1 MIIAL
6 LVFLP
11 IFVSP
16 FFYVLGKKD
25 EKLRDNAVIVFT
37 FLILGLALVQAL
49 SVYLASGGTAQ
60 DTGGGLYEL
69 NIPGVFVYGLHFTA
83 DGFRAVYSLVTAV
96 MWAGTTLFSKE
107 YFAHEREGLDR
118 YWLFVILTLGATEG
132 VMLSSD
138 LMTSF
143 IFFEIL
149 SLTSFTWVIHEE
161 TAGAIRAAYTYLFIA
176 VIGGLVLFMG
186 LLLMRETC
194 GTLSFRELAAAVE
207 TSSKD
212 PSSGRRIFAAAVC
225 ILIGFGCKAGMFP
238 VHVWLPKAH
247 PVAPSPGSALLS
259 GILTKVGVYG
269 IIMTATQAL
278 FGSTAYG
285 LLIFTLGL
293 ITMFLG
299 ALLALF
305 SVNLKRTLACSSMS
319 QIGFILTGIGMATF
333 TNALGSAHGG
343 EGVTLALSGAM
354 LHMVN
359 HSLLKLVLF
368 MAAGVVVMNLH
379 RLNLDDI
386 RGWGRNKL
394 PLKIAFALGGLG
406 ISGVPLFNG
415 YISKTMLH
423 EGIVHGIHMTGEIA
437 ETGGLHTYFRI
448 AEWVF
453 LISGGFTF
461 AYMLKLFICVF
472 LEKNRDAHLQARYDA
487 DPYCMNTASKAAVLG
502 SSAFMVILGQP
513 AVMTR
518 LAAFMSGREDILEF
532 RAFIPENLKGGFIS
546 LGIGAFLYVFI
557 VRRVL
562 MRKGS
567 YVDLWPAKLDL
578 EDLIYRPLLTKWL
591 PDIGGAFARIF
602 GENLILK
609 PLCRTIVFLGSL
621 IAGIFGENYL
631 LKPLCGFIVFSGSL
645 IGRILCDSTDFLIVM
660 LRKTVIREIPV
671 RGRKSMK
678 PGRLEAFLRNTSE
691 ATATI
696 FAGFTFALGMTC
708 VGVVLILGVL
718 VILLMF

>member
-1 MIIAL
+1 MVIAL

-11 IFVSP
+11 IFISP
-16 FFYVLGKKD
+16 FVYVLGKKNG
-25 EKLRDNAVIVFT
+25 ELRDNAVIFFT
-37 FLILGLALVQAL
+37 FFILAMSVIQVMTVIPALAGAESGSGALLPHLTVPGIFVCGL
-49 SVYLASGGTAQ
+49 S
-60 DTGGGLYEL
+60 
-69 NIPGVFVYGLHFTA
+69 FTA
-83 DGFRAVYSLVTAV
+83 DGFRAVYSAITAI

-118 YWLFVILTLGATEG
+118 YFMFVIMTLGATQG
-132 VMLSSD
+132 VMLSAD

-161 TAGAIRAAYTYLFIA
+161 TQGAIRAAYTYLFIA

-186 LLLMRETC
+186 LLLVRETC
-194 GTLSFRELAAAVE
+194 GTLTFSELAAAVR
-207 TSSKD
+207 TASADAVSA
-212 PSSGRRIFAAAVC
+212 RRIYAGAIC

-278 FGSTAYG
+278 FESREYG
-285 LLIFTLGL
+285 LVIFAIGL

-319 QIGFILTGIGMATF
+319 QIGFIMTGIGMATF
-333 TNALGSAHGG
+333 TNALGEAHGE

-379 RLNLDDI
+379 KLNLNDI

-394 PLKIAFALGGLG
+394 FLKIAFALGGVG

-423 EGIVHGIHMTGEIA
+423 EGIVHGIEVTEEMAGMSGVNTF
-437 ETGGLHTYFRI
+437 FRI
-448 AEWVF
+448 GEWVF

-472 LEKNRDAHLQARYDA
+472 LERNREDEVQEKYDA
-487 DPYCMNTASKAAVLG
+487 DSVCMNAASTAAVFG
-502 SSAFMVILGQP
+502 SSMFMIILGQP
-513 AVMTR
+513 YVMTH
-518 LAAFMSGREDILEF
+518 LAGLMNGREEILEF
-532 RAFIPENLKGGFIS
+532 AAFIPENLKGGFIS
-546 LGIGAFLYVFI
+546 LGIGAILYIFA

-562 MRKGS
+562 MRDGS
-567 YVDLWPAKLDL
+567 YVNLWPEWLDL
-578 EDLIYRPLLTKWL
+578 EDLLYRPMLTKWL
-591 PDIGGAFARIF
+591 PDIGGAIARVF
-602 GENLILK
+602 GENM
-609 PLCRTIVFLGSL
+609 V
-621 IAGIFGENYL
+621 
-631 LKPLCGFIVFSGSL
+631 LKPLCGFIVFLGSF
-645 IGRILCDSTDFLIVM
+645 IGRVLCDSFDGLIYL
-660 LRKTVIREIPV
+660 LRRTIVREIPV
-671 RGRKSMK
+671 RGRRDMRPS
-678 PGRLEAFLRNTSE
+678 RLEIFLRDTNE
-691 ATATI
+691 AVTPI
-696 FAGFTFALGMTC
+696 FSNFSFALAMTC
-708 VGVVLILGVL
+708 VGVVLILGAL
-718 VILLMF
+718 ALILLF

>member
-1 MIIAL
+1 MVISL

-11 IFVSP
+11 ILISP
-16 FFYVLGKKD
+16 FVYILGRRN
-25 EKLRDNAVIVFT
+25 EKLRDDAVIVFT
-37 FLILGLALVQAL
+37 FLMLALAVFQAVSVASIL
-49 SVYLASGGTAQ
+49 SNAEDVASASVLP
-60 DTGGGLYEL
+60 GLD
-69 NIPGVFVYGLHFTA
+69 IPGIFVYGLSFTA
-83 DGFRAVYSLVTAV
+83 DGFRAVYSLVTAI

-118 YWLFVILTLGATEG
+118 YWMFVILTLGATQG
-132 VMLSSD
+132 VMLSAD

-143 IFFEIL
+143 VFFEIL

-186 LLLMRETC
+186 LLLVRETS
-194 GTLSFRELAAAVE
+194 GTLAFSDLAAAV
-207 TSSKD
+207 SSASQN
-212 PSSGRRIFAAAVC
+212 PASGRRIFAGAVC
-225 ILIGFGCKAGMFP
+225 ILFGFGCKAGMFP

-278 FGSTAYG
+278 FGSQAFG

-293 ITMFLG
+293 VTMFLG

-333 TNALGSAHGG
+333 TNALGEAHGE

-379 RLNLDDI
+379 KLNLDDI
-386 RGWGRNKL
+386 RGWGRNKIF
-394 PLKIAFALGGLG
+394 LKIAFALGGLG

-423 EGIVHGIHMTGEIA
+423 EGIVHGIEVTESMAGM
-437 ETGGLHTYFRI
+437 GGVHTFFRI
-448 AEWVF
+448 GEWVF

-472 LEKNRDAHLQARYDA
+472 LEKNRDESVQAVYDENTV
-487 DPYCMNTASKAAVLG
+487 CMNLASTVAVFG
-502 SSAFMVILGQP
+502 SSLFMVILGQP
-513 AVMTR
+513 LIMTR
-518 LAAFMSGREDILEF
+518 IAALMNGREEILEF
-532 RAFIPENLKGGFIS
+532 AAFTLENLKGGFIS
-546 LGIGAFLYVFI
+546 LGIGALLYILV

-562 MRKGS
+562 MRDGS
-567 YVDLWPAKLDL
+567 YVNLWPAGLDL
-578 EDLIYRPLLTKWL
+578 EDMLYRPLLTKWL
-591 PDIGGAFARIF
+591 PDIGGAVARVF
-602 GENLILK
+602 GENLILT
-609 PLCRTIVFLGSL
+609 PVCRSIVFLGSL
-621 IAGIFGENYL
+621 I
-631 LKPLCGFIVFSGSL
+631 
-645 IGRILCDSTDFLIVM
+645 GRSLCDSTDALILL
-660 LRKTVIREIPV
+660 LRKTIVREMPV
-671 RGRKSMK
+671 RARRDMN
-678 PGRLEAFLRNTSE
+678 PTRTEVFLRDTNE
-691 ATATI
+691 AVSTI
-696 FAGFTFALGMTC
+696 FASFSFALAMTC
-708 VGVVLILGVL
+708 VGVLMILGVL
-718 VILLMF
+718 AYVLFF

>member
-1 MIIAL
+1 MMIAL

-11 IFVSP
+11 ILISP

-37 FLILGLALVQAL
+37 FLILGLALILAVSVFLSSGSQAQAAG
-49 SVYLASGGTAQ
+49 S
-60 DTGGGLYEL
+60 GLYDL
-69 NIPGVFVYGLHFTA
+69 SIPGVFVYGLHFTA
-83 DGFRAVYSLVTAV
+83 DGFRAVYSLVTAL

-176 VIGGLVLFMG
+176 VIGGLILFMG

-285 LLIFTLGL
+285 LLIFFFFFF
-293 ITMFLG
+293 TMFLG

-305 SVNLKRTLACSSMS
+305 SVYLKRTLACSSMS

-333 TNALGSAHGG
+333 TNALGSEHGE

-423 EGIVHGIHMTGEIA
+423 EGIVHGIHLTEGITEMGA
-437 ETGGLHTYFRI
+437 VHTFFRI
-448 AEWVF
+448 GEWVF
-453 LISGGFTF
+453 LVSGGFTF

-472 LEKNRDAHLQARYDA
+472 LEKNRNERLQAQYDA
-487 DPYCMNTASKAAVLG
+487 DPHCMNMASKVAVLG

-513 AVMTR
+513 YVMTR
-518 LAAFMSGREDILEF
+518 LAAFMNGREEILEF
-532 RAFIPENLKGGFIS
+532 RAFIPENLKGGLIS
-546 LGIGAFLYVFI
+546 LGIGAFLYVFV
-557 VRRVL
+557 VRQIL
-562 MRKGS
+562 MREGS

-609 PLCRTIVFLGSL
+609 PLCR
-621 IAGIFGENYL
+621 
-631 LKPLCGFIVFSGSL
+631 FIVFSGSL
-645 IGRILCDSTDFLIVM
+645 IGRILCDSTDFLIAI
-660 LRKTVIREIPV
+660 LRKTVVREIPV

-678 PGRLEAFLRNTSE
+678 PGRFEAFLRNTSE

-696 FAGFTFALGMTC
+696 FTGFTFALGMTC
-708 VGVVLILGVL
+708 VGVVVILGVL